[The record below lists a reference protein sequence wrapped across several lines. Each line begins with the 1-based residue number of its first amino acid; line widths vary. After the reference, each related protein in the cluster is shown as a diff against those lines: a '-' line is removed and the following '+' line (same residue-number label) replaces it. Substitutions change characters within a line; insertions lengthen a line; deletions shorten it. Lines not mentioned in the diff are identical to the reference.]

1 VIRLKPWEYYRYTPA
16 QYGDLVEG
24 FRLSEQ
30 KELERFRWLGFMVV
44 KSAGAKKIKQP
55 SDLMKLD
62 LIDGDTE
69 AATVAEM
76 IEYLKQQRAG

>member
-1 VIRLKPWEYYRYTPA
+1 
-16 QYGDLVEG
+16 
-24 FRLSEQ
+24 
-30 KELERFRWLGFMVV
+30 MVV

-62 LIDGDTE
+62 LIDVDSE

-76 IEYLKQQRAG
+76 IEYLKAQRAG

>member
-1 VIRLKPWEYYRYTPA
+1 
-16 QYGDLVEG
+16 
-24 FRLSEQ
+24 
-30 KELERFRWLGFMVV
+30 MVV

-62 LIDGDTE
+62 LIDGDSE

>member
-1 VIRLKPWEYYRYTPA
+1 
-16 QYGDLVEG
+16 
-24 FRLSEQ
+24 
-30 KELERFRWLGFMVV
+30 MVV

-76 IEYLKQQRAG
+76 IEYLKHKGLANLASLKFLYHGR